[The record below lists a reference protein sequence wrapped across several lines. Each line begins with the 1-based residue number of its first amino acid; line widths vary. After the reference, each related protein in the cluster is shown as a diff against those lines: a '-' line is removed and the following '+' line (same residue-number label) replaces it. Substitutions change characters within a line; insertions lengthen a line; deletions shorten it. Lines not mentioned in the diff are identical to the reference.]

1 MVPYTRGPEYSRRFK
16 DIISEARSLIKSGI
30 KEITLLG
37 QNVNAYNDDGKKLS
51 ELIYELNEM
60 NDLKRIRY
68 TTSHPKD
75 MTSDLID
82 AHAKCNKLMPIL
94 HLPVQSGSS
103 KILKLMNRRHNISE
117 YLEIIKKLKKINKN
131 IKFSSDFIIGY
142 PGEDEKDFE
151 ESIELMRKIKFIN
164 SYSFVF
170 SPRPGTPASNLE
182 RINDK
187 VSKDRLRLFQK
198 FSNEIKFQYRQS
210 LLNKKIK
217 VLFENKTNNINQY
230 FGRDEYNN
238 SVIVNSS
245 ENLIGKIYNVYVS
258 SLNQNTLFGK
268 IDFNINNEYFAA

>member
-1 MVPYTRGPEYSRRFK
+1 
-16 DIISEARSLIKSGI
+16 
-30 KEITLLG
+30 
-37 QNVNAYNDDGKKLS
+37 
-51 ELIYELNEM
+51 
-60 NDLKRIRY
+60 
-68 TTSHPKD
+68 
-75 MTSDLID
+75 
-82 AHAKCNKLMPIL
+82 
-94 HLPVQSGSS
+94 
-103 KILKLMNRRHNISE
+103 
-117 YLEIIKKLKKINKN
+117 
-131 IKFSSDFIIGY
+131 
-142 PGEDEKDFE
+142 
-151 ESIELMRKIKFIN
+151 MRKIKFIN

-182 RINDK
+182 EINDN